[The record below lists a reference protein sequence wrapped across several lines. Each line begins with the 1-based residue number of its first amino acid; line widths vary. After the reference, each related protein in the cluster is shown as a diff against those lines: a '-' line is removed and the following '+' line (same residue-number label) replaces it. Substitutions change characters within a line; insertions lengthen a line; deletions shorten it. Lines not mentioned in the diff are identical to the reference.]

1 MLGIN
6 TDESFQMVL
15 EQIREFPFKPDL
27 FLLTGDLVQDA
38 EASTYE
44 RLRTQLDQLPAPVYC
59 LPGNHDDPELM
70 QSVLEDQRQIFIQP
84 HISLLGWDIVCLNST
99 IPNNPCGS
107 LPKSELALLDE
118 TLSAIPAHHHALVAF
133 HHPPFAVGSKWLDT
147 MMIGNAEELWEVLER
162 HETVRAIVLGHV
174 HQELD
179 EMIGRYRVLASPS
192 TCFQF
197 RPRSDEFA
205 IDAVPP
211 GFRWIRLGEDGRI
224 DSGVERLTRVPA
236 GLDTF
241 SAGY

>member
-1 MLGIN
+1 MTTSRQSFASINLLHITDFHLLADPSRTMLGIN

-107 LPKSELALLDE
+107 LPKS
-118 TLSAIPAHHHALVAF
+118 
-133 HHPPFAVGSKWLDT
+133 
-147 MMIGNAEELWEVLER
+147 
-162 HETVRAIVLGHV
+162 
-174 HQELD
+174 
-179 EMIGRYRVLASPS
+179 
-192 TCFQF
+192 
-197 RPRSDEFA
+197 
-205 IDAVPP
+205 
-211 GFRWIRLGEDGRI
+211 
-224 DSGVERLTRVPA
+224 
-236 GLDTF
+236 
-241 SAGY
+241 